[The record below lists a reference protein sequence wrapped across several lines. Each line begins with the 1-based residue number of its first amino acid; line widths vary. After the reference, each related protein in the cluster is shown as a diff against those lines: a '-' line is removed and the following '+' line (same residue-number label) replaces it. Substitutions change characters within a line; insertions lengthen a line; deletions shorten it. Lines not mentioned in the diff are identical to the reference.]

1 MKTIFAVIKNIF
13 FLISIL
19 MIISC
24 NKNVSNNN
32 QNNNSSSISID
43 KLIKASRNT
52 SFSDSIRNNHIK
64 NVYKNIEKIENDSL
78 KTKYLI
84 RIAYSN
90 YLLGNLD
97 DFGKINLKT
106 LDFSTLNNDSINTAK
121 IFYNLGYY
129 YQLKNKPDSAFY
141 FYNQALKVHSKMNNS
156 LLEGRDL
163 LAMATIQSVERD
175 FIGSEIATF
184 KALSKL
190 KNSNKYEAL
199 FLCYN
204 NLAFISS
211 QLKDFEKSIKYREKG
226 MEYLAELKNS
236 EYYTLIT
243 LNGIG
248 MSYHDKGDYINSIKY
263 FEKGLEYDNILKK
276 YPENYSFLIDNLAYS
291 KFKLGLNKN
300 LLQLFYKSLKI
311 RDSLQYDFGL
321 IMSNLHLAEYNL
333 SKKDTLK
340 AIQFALKAEKL
351 AKQSN
356 LNIDLLETYLLLSKL
371 HANEKGKEYL
381 QKHIQLTDSLQHQE
395 RIIREK
401 FTRIAYETNEIT
413 EEKEEV
419 SKKNWIL
426 TLILLIGTA
435 FSLLVFIF
443 IKQRSKN
450 KELLFNKKQDEAN
463 VEIYNL
469 MLSQQST
476 FQEGSNKEKRRIS
489 EELHDGVLGRLFG
502 TRLSLDSLNEG
513 KTENEIK
520 EREEY
525 IEELQLI
532 EEDIRK
538 ISHNLKTNLFNSNT
552 SFIKLVEQLI
562 AKQRKISNFECELNF
577 NNLTT
582 WDSISNSIKINCYR
596 IVQESLQNINKY
608 AKASKVQINFYKEDE
623 KLVLTVKD
631 NGVGYSTRNKI
642 KGIGQ
647 KNMKSRA
654 KSLNG
659 NVEIISSLGKGTSI
673 KMTIPL

>member
-1 MKTIFAVIKNIF
+1 
-13 FLISIL
+13 
-19 MIISC
+19 
-24 NKNVSNNN
+24 
-32 QNNNSSSISID
+32 
-43 KLIKASRNT
+43 
-52 SFSDSIRNNHIK
+52 
-64 NVYKNIEKIENDSL
+64 
-78 KTKYLI
+78 
-84 RIAYSN
+84 
-90 YLLGNLD
+90 LD
-97 DFGKINLKT
+97 DFGKINLKI
-106 LDFSTLNNDSINTAK
+106 LDLSTLNNDSINTAK

-141 FYNQALKVHSKMNNS
+141 FYNQALKVHSIMNNTLS
-156 LLEGRDL
+156 EGRDL

-175 FIGSEIATF
+175 FIGSEITTF

-190 KNSNKYEAL
+190 KNSNKHEEL
-199 FLCYN
+199 FYCYN
-204 NLAFISS
+204 NLAFISI
-211 QLKDFEKSIKYREKG
+211 QLHDFEKSIKYIEKS
-226 MEYLAELKNS
+226 MEYLAKLKNS
-236 EYYTLIT
+236 EYNTLIAF
-243 LNGIG
+243 NGIG
-248 MSYHDKGDYINSIKY
+248 MSYQYKGDYINSIKY
-263 FEKGLEYDNILKK
+263 FEKVLGNNILKK
-276 YPENYSFLIDNLAYS
+276 YPKYHALLIDNLAYS

-300 LLQLFYKSLKI
+300 LPQLFYKSLII
-311 RDSLQYDFGL
+311 RDSLQNKEGL
-321 IMSNLHLAEYNL
+321 IMSNLHLSEYNL

-371 HANEKGKEYL
+371 HANKKGKEYL
-381 QKHIQLTDSLQHQE
+381 QKHIQLTDSLQQQE

-401 FTRIAYETNEIT
+401 FTRIAYETNEIAK
-413 EEKEEV
+413 EKEEV
-419 SKKNWIL
+419 TKKNWFL
-426 TLILLIGTA
+426 TITLLIGTA

-469 MLSQQST
+469 MLSQQSI

-513 KTENEIK
+513 TTENEIK

-538 ISHNLKTNLFNSNT
+538 ISHNLKTSLFNTNT

-562 AKQRKISNFECELNF
+562 AKQRKISNFECELNL
-577 NNLTT
+577 NNITI
-582 WDSISNSIKINCYR
+582 WESISNSIKINCYR

-608 AKASKVQINFYKEDE
+608 AKASKVEINFNKEDE
-623 KLVLTVKD
+623 NLVLTIKD
-631 NGVGYSTRNKI
+631 NGIGYSTRIKP